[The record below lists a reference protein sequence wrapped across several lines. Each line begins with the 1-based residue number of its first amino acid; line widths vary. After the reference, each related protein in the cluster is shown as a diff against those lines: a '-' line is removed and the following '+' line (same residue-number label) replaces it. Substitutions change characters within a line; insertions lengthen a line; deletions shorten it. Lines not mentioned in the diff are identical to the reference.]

1 MPSPTF
7 PIPLKSITVL
17 WPESSDESALNRP
30 LSTWTEAEDTIHSMA
45 AVAPE
50 YGYDKTGFRV
60 EWADSERYE
69 VRLDIARVVVQIPS
83 PLAGHVR
90 RALEFTSGRWRPANM
105 TEERQQS
112 FLAENE
118 RLHPGGA
125 AWAAKILDGYEL
137 GGAP

>member
-1 MPSPTF
+1 MQNPASLV
-7 PIPLKSITVL
+7 PLKNIFLL
-17 WPESSDESALNRP
+17 WTESSDQSWLNRP
-30 LSTWTEAEDTIHSMA
+30 LSTWSEAEDAIHSMA

-69 VRLDIARVVVQIPS
+69 VLLDIARVVVQIPS

-125 AWAAKILDGYEL
+125 AWAARILDGYEL

>member
-1 MPSPTF
+1 MRNPASPV
-7 PIPLKSITVL
+7 PLKNIFLL
-17 WPESSDESALNRP
+17 WSESSDQSRLNRP
-30 LSTWTEAEDTIHSMA
+30 FATWFEAEDAIHAMA
-45 AVAPE
+45 KVAPE

-60 EWADSERYE
+60 EWADGESYE
-69 VRLDIARVVVQIPS
+69 VRLDIARVVVEVPC
-83 PLAGHVR
+83 PLASHIR

-118 RLHPGGA
+118 RLRPGGA
-125 AWAAKILDGYEL
+125 AWAGKLLDAYEL